1 MTLAAKQAPACWLG
15 ALVLIVAALFALLG
29 PPGTPDGA
37 GEAVGRVVAHTGI
50 AALLC
55 WLIARRKLPPWGWGR
70 FVLAYAAMVVMLGVV
85 ASAGRAH
92 AGDAQAQPATQQAA
106 LR

>member
-1 MTLAAKQAPACWLG
+1 
-15 ALVLIVAALFALLG
+15 
-29 PPGTPDGA
+29 
-37 GEAVGRVVAHTGI
+37 
-50 AALLC
+50 
-55 WLIARRKLPPWGWGR
+55 
-70 FVLAYAAMVVMLGVV
+70 MVVMLGVV